1 MIEFELNDDD
11 VVHMDPGQSMLST
24 PTFKVEQLKE
34 RFRSY
39 KNHLHP
45 AIEEWVG
52 EGIRCEILRS
62 GKGWQK
68 GKVRLQVQFIPNEP
82 DEPSS
87 LNQSSLR
94 PSPNP
99 QP

>member
-11 VVHMDPGQSMLST
+11 VVHMEPGQSMLST
-24 PTFKVEQLKE
+24 STFKVGQFK
-34 RFRSY
+34 RHFRSC
-39 KNHLHP
+39 KSALGP
-45 AIEEWVG
+45 AIEEWVS
-52 EGIRCEILRS
+52 EGIRCEILRP
-62 GKGWQK
+62 GEGWQK
-68 GKVRLQVQFIPNEP
+68 GKVRLQVQFIPDEP

-87 LNQSSLR
+87 LNQSSLV